1 MARRTDNMQRS
12 PGMTPIDHPA
22 PYEPGKYDTDD
33 VTGKLGVQEDEDNE
47 EELKNPKSPEQKKKG
62 KAATQR

>member
-1 MARRTDNMQRS
+1 MPRRTDSMQRS

-33 VTGKLGVQEDEDNE
+33 VTGKLGVQEEEDDER
-47 EELKNPKSPEQKKKG
+47 ELKEPETKKTKTRK
-62 KAATQR
+62 KAAGQ